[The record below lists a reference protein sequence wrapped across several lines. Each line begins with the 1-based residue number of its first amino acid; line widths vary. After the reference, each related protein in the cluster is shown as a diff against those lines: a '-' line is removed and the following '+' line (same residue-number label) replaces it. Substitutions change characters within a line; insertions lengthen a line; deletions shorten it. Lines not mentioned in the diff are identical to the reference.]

1 MTKEDMQKEDKV
13 RN

>member
-1 MTKEDMQKEDKV
+1 MTKEDMQNEDKV